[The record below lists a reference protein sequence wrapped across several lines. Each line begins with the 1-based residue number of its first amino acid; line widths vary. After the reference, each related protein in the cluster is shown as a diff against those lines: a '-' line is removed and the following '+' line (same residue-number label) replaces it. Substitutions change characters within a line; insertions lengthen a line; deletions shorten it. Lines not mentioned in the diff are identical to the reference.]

1 MIKILTRAILLMIK
15 ELNLNKIVKW
25 TTYDKYIK
33 FQAKIIKD
41 NKLNL
46 NDKDINDFIKYL
58 IDLEEDDEEEK
69 SIALDN
75 NNYYENLEN
84 EDDIQEKEDEKNYVN
99 RINSESD
106 INDNSLSIKIAI
118 SEDDISIYL
127 LLNKL
132 DLNNDNVKNIKIIS
146 LHNKENN
153 IQNL

>member
-1 MIKILTRAILLMIK
+1 MDYLK
-15 ELNLNKIVKW
+15 
-25 TTYDKYIK
+25 KYIK